1 MGGRSLR
8 SLLSLDT
15 SLENLSF
22 WIAIV
27 RGNSTL
33 ECKLKQVSEMFCVFL
48 RMINQCLWAS
58 GLLRERGKGREIC
71 FLTPRKRIVKNI
83 TWQTV
88 DFAAPVSSQ
97 MPGFE
102 WDHLQALGGM
112 APRRITSGA
121 TRGKASAARFGSLV
135 DAFRF
140 SSVMAAYFS
149 ISEASRL
156 GKCAGTQW
164 QHSSASSTIFMA
176 SFLWNHSW
184 QRGTHIFIV
193 AQWSEY
199 SWNKRWFSFLQ
210 ASCFPGGYITSQE
223 EAGVRK
229 LGSPLMLLKI
239 GQSAVSAAPG

>member
-1 MGGRSLR
+1 MQDAGGRSLR

-48 RMINQCLWAS
+48 HMINQCLWAS
-58 GLLRERGKGREIC
+58 GLLREWGRGREIC

-88 DFAAPVSSQ
+88 DFAAPVSNQ

-135 DAFRF
+135 DAC
-140 SSVMAAYFS
+140 
-149 ISEASRL
+149 I
-156 GKCAGTQW
+156 
-164 QHSSASSTIFMA
+164 
-176 SFLWNHSW
+176 
-184 QRGTHIFIV
+184 
-193 AQWSEY
+193 
-199 SWNKRWFSFLQ
+199 
-210 ASCFPGGYITSQE
+210 P
-223 EAGVRK
+223 
-229 LGSPLMLLKI
+229 GSPLLWLHT
-239 GQSAVSAAPG
+239 SASLRHPVLENVLVHNDSTVQHQVQYLWPLSYETTAGREVPTFL